1 MKAKRVVW
9 AMCGSFCTFEKTL
22 GVMEAM
28 VHSGVEVLPLMS
40 FNAAG
45 LDTRFGTA
53 ESWKKKVE
61 AVTGRKPIETL
72 QGAEPLGPQNMAD
85 AMVIAPC
92 TGATLAKLA
101 AGISDTP
108 VTLGA
113 KSMLRGAKPLV
124 LAVSTNDGLAAA
136 PMEAVDGLL
145 ESTDVAVNTV
155 PAPVLGA
162 QRLKQLPKDALVIDL
177 ASLPGGTDFE
187 AAKELG
193 VRAIHALSLPAR
205 CAPVTAG
212 QFVAQAVLAMLRERG
227 EGI

>member
-9 AMCGSFCTFEKTL
+9 AMCGSFCTFEKTR

-28 VHSGVEVLPLMS
+28 VHSGGEVLPLMS

-45 LDTRFGTA
+45 LDTRFGKA
-53 ESWKKKVE
+53 EDWKKKIE
-61 AVTGRKPIETL
+61 AVTGRRPIETL

-85 AMVIAPC
+85 AMIIAPC

-124 LAVSTNDGLAAA
+124 LAVSTNDGLAAS
-136 PMEAVDGLL
+136 MENLARLINRKNVYL
-145 ESTDVAVNTV
+145 V
-155 PAPVLGA
+155 PFAQDDWLKKPASLQSDYSLIADTLACAMRGRQLQPVL
-162 QRLKQLPKDALVIDL
+162 
-177 ASLPGGTDFE
+177 
-187 AAKELG
+187 
-193 VRAIHALSLPAR
+193 
-205 CAPVTAG
+205 
-212 QFVAQAVLAMLRERG
+212 RE
-227 EGI
+227 

>member
-53 ESWKKKVE
+53 QAWKDKVE
-61 AVTGRKPIETL
+61 AVTGRRPIETL

-85 AMVIAPC
+85 AMIIAPC

-113 KSMLRGAKPLV
+113 KSMLRGSKPMV
-124 LAVSTNDGLAAA
+124 LAVSTNDGLSAS
-136 PMEAVDGLL
+136 MENLAKLLNRKNYYLVPFAQDDHLKKPASLQSDFGLIADTL
-145 ESTDVAVNTV
+145 AC
-155 PAPVLGA
+155 ALRGRQLQPVLS
-162 QRLKQLPKDALVIDL
+162 D
-177 ASLPGGTDFE
+177 
-187 AAKELG
+187 
-193 VRAIHALSLPAR
+193 
-205 CAPVTAG
+205 
-212 QFVAQAVLAMLRERG
+212 
-227 EGI
+227 

>member
-28 VHSGVEVLPLMS
+28 VRSGVEVLPLMS

-85 AMVIAPC
+85 EMVIAPC

-124 LAVSTNDGLAAA
+124 LAVSTNDGLAAS
-136 PMEAVDGLL
+136 MENLARLINRKNFYLVPFAQDDWLKKPASLQSDYSLIGDTL
-145 ESTDVAVNTV
+145 ECAMRGRQLQ
-155 PAPVLGA
+155 PVL
-162 QRLKQLPKDALVIDL
+162 
-177 ASLPGGTDFE
+177 TE
-187 AAKELG
+187 
-193 VRAIHALSLPAR
+193 
-205 CAPVTAG
+205 
-212 QFVAQAVLAMLRERG
+212 
-227 EGI
+227 

>member
-1 MKAKRVVW
+1 MTKTKRVVW

-28 VHSGVEVLPLMS
+28 VGSGVEVLPLMS

-53 ESWKKKVE
+53 ESWKEKVE
-61 AVTGRKPIETL
+61 AVTGRRPIETL
-72 QGAEPLGPQNMAD
+72 QGAEPLGPRNMAD

-124 LAVSTNDGLAAA
+124 LAVSTNDGLAAS
-136 PMEAVDGLL
+136 MENLARLINRKNFYLVPFAQDDWLKKPASLQSDYSLIGDTL
-145 ESTDVAVNTV
+145 ECAMRGRQLQ
-155 PAPVLGA
+155 PVL
-162 QRLKQLPKDALVIDL
+162 
-177 ASLPGGTDFE
+177 TE
-187 AAKELG
+187 
-193 VRAIHALSLPAR
+193 
-205 CAPVTAG
+205 
-212 QFVAQAVLAMLRERG
+212 
-227 EGI
+227 

>member
-53 ESWKKKVE
+53 EIWKKKVE

-108 VTLGA
+108 VALGA

-124 LAVSTNDGLAAA
+124 LAVSTNDGLAAS
-136 PMEAVDGLL
+136 MENLARLINRKNFYLVPFAQDDWLKKPASLQSDYSLIGDTL
-145 ESTDVAVNTV
+145 ECAMRGRQLQ
-155 PAPVLGA
+155 PVL
-162 QRLKQLPKDALVIDL
+162 
-177 ASLPGGTDFE
+177 TE
-187 AAKELG
+187 
-193 VRAIHALSLPAR
+193 
-205 CAPVTAG
+205 
-212 QFVAQAVLAMLRERG
+212 
-227 EGI
+227 

>member
-1 MKAKRVVW
+1 
-9 AMCGSFCTFEKTL
+9 
-22 GVMEAM
+22 M

-124 LAVSTNDGLAAA
+124 LAVSTNDGLAAS
-136 PMEAVDGLL
+136 MENL
-145 ESTDVAVNTV
+145 
-155 PAPVLGA
+155 APVSYTHLDVYKRQDVSIAALPPFGA
-162 QRLKQLPKDALVIDL
+162 EKNGL
-177 ASLPGGTDFE
+177 
-187 AAKELG
+187 
-193 VRAIHALSLPAR
+193 
-205 CAPVTAG
+205 APVFSQGRSRSNAPRYHPV
-212 QFVAQAVLAMLRERG
+212 FCSLSKHSNSR
-227 EGI
+227 

>member
-28 VHSGVEVLPLMS
+28 VRSGVEVLPLMS

-85 AMVIAPC
+85 EMVIAPC

-113 KSMLRGAKPLV
+113 KSLLRGAKPLV
-124 LAVSTNDGLAAA
+124 LAVSTNDGLAAS
-136 PMEAVDGLL
+136 MENLARLINRKNFYL
-145 ESTDVAVNTV
+145 V
-155 PAPVLGA
+155 PFA
-162 QRLKQLPKDALVIDL
+162 QDDWLKKP
-177 ASLPGGTDFE
+177 ASLQSDY
-187 AAKELG
+187 
-193 VRAIHALSLPAR
+193 SLIGDTLE
-205 CAPVTAG
+205 CA
-212 QFVAQAVLAMLRERG
+212 MRG
-227 EGI
+227 R

>member
-28 VHSGVEVLPLMS
+28 VRSGVEVLPLMS

-53 ESWKKKVE
+53 QAWKDKVE
-61 AVTGRKPIETL
+61 AVTGRRPIETL

-85 AMVIAPC
+85 AMIIAPC

-113 KSMLRGAKPLV
+113 KSMLRGSKPMV
-124 LAVSTNDGLAAA
+124 LAVSTNDGLSAS
-136 PMEAVDGLL
+136 MENLAKLLNRKNYYLVPFAQDDHLKKPASLQSDFGLIADTL
-145 ESTDVAVNTV
+145 AC
-155 PAPVLGA
+155 ALRGRQLQPVLS
-162 QRLKQLPKDALVIDL
+162 D
-177 ASLPGGTDFE
+177 
-187 AAKELG
+187 
-193 VRAIHALSLPAR
+193 
-205 CAPVTAG
+205 
-212 QFVAQAVLAMLRERG
+212 
-227 EGI
+227 